1 MKQNWVLLSAIL
13 AILAVP
19 FALAAFED
27 ATTERPSETW
37 GPDVPGASPAPDE
50 IEPEVAGDGV
60 AAFERREPLDLSF
73 LDLLDRGRPVFAAS
87 LASAVRLGEPETD
100 GFAAFRDSYQGG
112 PSMQLD
118 RLSDE
123 TVAGIRFS
131 FPAEPAVGAA
141 LELRWGEPSSS
152 VDGAG
157 AIWLDEE
164 SGVRA
169 VLRETTGWWSLGVG
183 QYRPL
188 ETLLRLRRD
197 GSLELEPPGLMGA
210 SAAELDR
217 HGAVPERAAVRTLQV
232 LPAAA
237 SAEPTTSIS
246 VVFDGDRV
254 VEVSTTLDLAL
265 DPDAPVAA
273 EAILARE
280 LGEPSSR
287 ARIGDAV
294 ELQWARRPELRAFV
308 YPDRLVI
315 DRTPGRTPVP
325 APRPAR

>member
-37 GPDVPGASPAPDE
+37 RQDDPRASLEPDE
-50 IEPEVAGDGV
+50 IEPDVAGDGV

-73 LDLLDRGRPVFAAS
+73 LDLLESGRPVPAAS

-100 GFAAFRDSYQGG
+100 GVAAFRDGYQGG

-183 QYRPL
+183 QYRSL
-188 ETLLRLRRD
+188 ETLLRLRR
-197 GSLELEPPGLMGA
+197 A

-217 HGAVPERAAVRTLQV
+217 HGAVPERAAVRILQV

-246 VVFDGDRV
+246 VVFDRDRV

-265 DPDAPVAA
+265 DPDASVAA

-287 ARIGDAV
+287 ARIGDVV

-315 DRTPGRTPVP
+315 DRTPGRTPPRAPVP
-325 APRPAR
+325 APQPAR